1 MDIFFTD
8 PNEIPLPPENVRIRE
23 LSAEPWPDG
32 QKVRVYLET
41 DPSQKRPSA
50 ELTIIDP
57 QGEPISTISIVESM
71 TRKIEVNMHIRS
83 SPMAGDYTL
92 AVSLYF
98 DQIHSETD
106 QEKIPQITHLV
117 TDSAQ
122 VTFQFT
128 NQQDDNLL

>member
-8 PNEIPLPPENVRIRE
+8 PNEIPLPPEEVRIRE
-23 LSAEPWPDG
+23 LTAEPWPDG
-32 QKVRVYLET
+32 QKVRVFLET
-41 DPSQKRPSA
+41 DPTQKRPSA

-57 QGEPISTISIVESM
+57 QGESISTISIVESM

-83 SPMAGDYTL
+83 SPIAGDYTL

-98 DQIHSETD
+98 DQIQSETEP
-106 QEKIPQITHLV
+106 EKIPQIDHLV

-128 NQQDDNLL
+128 NQQE